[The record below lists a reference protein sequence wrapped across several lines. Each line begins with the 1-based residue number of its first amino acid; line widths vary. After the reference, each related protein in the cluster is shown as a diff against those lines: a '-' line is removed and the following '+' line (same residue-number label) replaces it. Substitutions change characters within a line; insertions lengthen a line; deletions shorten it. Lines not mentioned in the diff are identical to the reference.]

1 MRKYHLNGKTLVV
14 IENGKEILVDLDLL
28 LPSPFI
34 VNETGSPIQTAT
46 IKDHR
51 ALERI
56 KRFSFVKDCEKD
68 EVSTIGEFLPN
79 TIKSIEKDLKA
90 LEIIKETDKEI
101 NDYLVGGVIIL
112 KPKTQEEYDLLKEV
126 LLCQ

>member
-1 MRKYHLNGKTLVV
+1 MNSL
-14 IENGKEILVDLDLL
+14 E
-28 LPSPFI
+28 
-34 VNETGSPIQTAT
+34 
-46 IKDHR
+46 

-90 LEIIKETDKEI
+90 FEIIKEKRVDV
-101 NDYLVGGVIIL
+101 NDLLLFVSRKAYNDFVIACDDNKKRVL
-112 KPKTQEEYDLLKEV
+112 TKQEYDLLKEV
-126 LLCQ
+126 LEL